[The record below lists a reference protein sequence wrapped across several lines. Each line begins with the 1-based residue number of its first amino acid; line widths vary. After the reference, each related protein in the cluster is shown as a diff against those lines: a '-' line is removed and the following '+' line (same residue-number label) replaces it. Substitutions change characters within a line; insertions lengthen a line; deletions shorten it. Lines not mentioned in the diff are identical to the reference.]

1 MYALGVG
8 GGGPQRRS
16 LEQLS
21 RLIASYPPYLQRRN
35 VWGCTNLMDASYNN
49 HIEIANFLIELGADV
64 NMQSERFCQT
74 NKQKNWGYTALMCA
88 SYNNHIEI
96 AKLLINAGAKLDI
109 RNNKGET
116 ALDFAK
122 QQNHK
127 EMIQI
132 LQTEEIMRSLERE
145 KPIVIALLAERKKDF
160 IDFIYLSLILLI
172 LTLAGI
178 GFITVLSRLF

>member
-1 MYALGVG
+1 MYVLGVG
-8 GGGPQRRS
+8 GGGPPRRS

-21 RLIASYPPYLQRRN
+21 RLIASYPSYLQERN

-49 HIEIANFLIELGADV
+49 HIEMAEL
-64 NMQSERFCQT
+64 
-74 NKQKNWGYTALMCA
+74 
-88 SYNNHIEI
+88 
-96 AKLLINAGAKLDI
+96 LLKAGAKLDI

-132 LQTEEIMRSLERE
+132 LQTKEIMRSLERE

-172 LTLAGI
+172 LALAGI
-178 GFITVLSRLF
+178 GFITVLSRLLSL

>member
-1 MYALGVG
+1 MYVLGVG
-8 GGGPQRRS
+8 GGGPPRRS

-21 RLIASYPPYLQRRN
+21 RLIASYPQYLQERN

-49 HIEIANFLIELGADV
+49 HIEMAEL
-64 NMQSERFCQT
+64 
-74 NKQKNWGYTALMCA
+74 
-88 SYNNHIEI
+88 
-96 AKLLINAGAKLDI
+96 LLKAGAKLDI

-132 LQTEEIMRSLERE
+132 LQTKEIMRSLERE

-172 LTLAGI
+172 LALAGI
-178 GFITVLSRLF
+178 GFITVLSRLLSL